1 MATTPVARVARAR
14 KGDLPMVI
22 KRFEPLSVGKVAG
35 VLYGAE

>member
-1 MATTPVARVARAR
+1 MAATPVARATRAR

-35 VLYGAE
+35 VLYAVE

>member
-1 MATTPVARVARAR
+1 VIGYSAR